1 MLRSSAVFD
10 ALALPYDLLT
20 RHPVWQRHR
29 ERMAQELPEGARHVL
44 DLGCGPG
51 ISTAKLP
58 AGSGG
63 GDSAMSM
70 LRRGRRHDP
79 RMPLVALD
87 AAAFPGRSGA
97 PGAGTLHRAPYLLP
111 DRP

>member
-29 ERMAQELPEGARHVL
+29 ERMAQELTEGARHVL

-51 ISTAKLP
+51 ISTANLP
-58 AGSGG
+58 AATVGG
-63 GDSAMSM
+63 RSPIPM
-70 LRRGRRHDP
+70 LRRARRHHP
-79 RMPLVALD
+79 QLPLLALD
-87 AAAFPGRSGA
+87 AAPLPVRSD
-97 PGAGTLHRAPYLLP
+97 PLHEVPQHSALY
-111 DRP
+111 

>member
-29 ERMAQELPEGARHVL
+29 ERMAQELPEGARHIL

-51 ISTAKLP
+51 ISTGKLP
-58 AGSGG
+58 AGTVGG
-63 GDSAMSM
+63 TTADVPS
-70 LRRGRRHDP
+70 
-79 RMPLVALD
+79 
-87 AAAFPGRSGA
+87 A
-97 PGAGTLHRAPYLLP
+97 PGVAKSPPAGMGSVPPVPVVATP
-111 DRP
+111 